1 MQNKD
6 FHVLALVKGD
16 HQFVYIFDEMGWDEL
31 VETLCQ
37 QAEDPSLEFSWF
49 DAALLSHR
57 AKSQIESANE
67 ADGESNSEV
76 DSEAHQ
82 SMPTDDETELDYK
95 APITSRLPR

>member
-6 FHVLALVKGD
+6 FHVLALVKGE
-16 HQFVYIFDEMGWDEL
+16 HQFVYIFDEMGWDDL

-37 QAEDPSLEFSWF
+37 QAEDPDIEFSWF

-67 ADGESNSEV
+67 ANSE
-76 DSEAHQ
+76 DEQ
-82 SMPTDDETELDYK
+82 SPQTDNETETEFK
-95 APITSRLPR
+95 APIDSRLPS

>member
-1 MQNKD
+1 MHNKD
-6 FHVLALVKGD
+6 FHVLALVKGE

-31 VETLCQ
+31 VETLCL

-57 AKSQIESANE
+57 AKTQIESANE
-67 ADGESNSEV
+67 TNSDVTETT
-76 DSEAHQ
+76 S
-82 SMPTDDETELDYK
+82 TDNETELDTN

>member
-1 MQNKD
+1 MHNKD

-37 QAEDPSLEFSWF
+37 QAEDINLEFSWF

-67 ADGESNSEV
+67 ANTNS
-76 DSEAHQ
+76 
-82 SMPTDDETELDYK
+82 DDNANENLPLDHETELDYK

>member
-1 MQNKD
+1 MHNKD
-6 FHVLALVKGD
+6 FHVLALVKGE
-16 HQFVYIFDEMGWDEL
+16 HQFVYIFDEMGWEEL

-57 AKSQIESANE
+57 AKTQLECANE
-67 ADGESNSEV
+67 ANSET
-76 DSEAHQ
+76 SQ
-82 SMPTDDETELDYK
+82 MMPTEDETELDYK

>member
-1 MQNKD
+1 MHNKD
-6 FHVLALVKGD
+6 FHVLALVKGE
-16 HQFVYIFDEMGWDEL
+16 HQFVYIFDEMGWDDL

-57 AKSQIESANE
+57 AKTQIESANE
-67 ADGESNSEV
+67 TN
-76 DSEAHQ
+76 
-82 SMPTDDETELDYK
+82 TDVTETISPDNETELDTN

>member
-6 FHVLALVKGD
+6 FHVLALVKGE
-16 HQFVYIFDEMGWDEL
+16 HQFVYIFDEMGWDDL

-37 QAEDPSLEFSWF
+37 QAEDPNLEFSWF

-57 AKSQIESANE
+57 AKTQIESANE
-67 ADGESNSEV
+67 TN
-76 DSEAHQ
+76 
-82 SMPTDDETELDYK
+82 TDVIETTSIDNETELDTN

>member
-1 MQNKD
+1 MHNKD
-6 FHVLALVKGD
+6 FHVLALVKGE
-16 HQFVYIFDEMGWDEL
+16 HQFVYIFDEMGWEEL

-57 AKSQIESANE
+57 AKTQIESANE
-67 ADGESNSEV
+67 TN
-76 DSEAHQ
+76 
-82 SMPTDDETELDYK
+82 TDVTETTSPDNETELDTN